1 MTLFMETKETK
12 IKTPLLEKMAE
23 GLLQAQQE
31 IDELALQLSL
41 GKSEAKEKLEE
52 VKKEFIKGIN
62 TLKKSLQSA
71 LDQPIPL
78 ALKMKFEAVE
88 LQLQVGKVQSKESFD
103 SQIKLLI
110 VATIALEEEIR
121 SLVHKMEV
129 KGYFGHEIE
138 KFLLKLEILRLK
150 FGIKKFEIK
159 EGFRSEMA
167 TVRKSIES
175 FRENAK
181 KLKALPAA
189 AYDDIKTEI
198 SSNYKSLKNAIN
210 KL

>member
-121 SLVHKMEV
+121 SLLHKMEV

-159 EGFRSEMA
+159 ENFRSEMA
-167 TVRKSIES
+167 TIRKSIES

-198 SSNYKSLKNAIN
+198 SSNYKSLRNAIK

>member
-1 MTLFMETKETK
+1 
-12 IKTPLLEKMAE
+12 
-23 GLLQAQQE
+23 
-31 IDELALQLSL
+31 
-41 GKSEAKEKLEE
+41 
-52 VKKEFIKGIN
+52 
-62 TLKKSLQSA
+62 
-71 LDQPIPL
+71 
-78 ALKMKFEAVE
+78 
-88 LQLQVGKVQSKESFD
+88 
-103 SQIKLLI
+103 
-110 VATIALEEEIR
+110 
-121 SLVHKMEV
+121 MEV

-159 EGFRSEMA
+159 EGFRSEIA

-198 SSNYKSLKNAIN
+198 SSNYKSLRNAIK

>member
-121 SLVHKMEV
+121 SLLHKMEV

>member
-1 MTLFMETKETK
+1 METNETK

-23 GLLQAQQE
+23 GLLLAQQE

-52 VKKEFIKGIN
+52 VKKEFVRGIS

-103 SQIKLLI
+103 SQIKTLI
-110 VATIALEEEIR
+110 AATIALEEEIK
-121 SLVHKMEV
+121 SLLHKMEV

-159 EGFRSEMA
+159 EGFRSEMDI
-167 TVRKSIES
+167 VRKSIES

-198 SSNYKSLKNAIN
+198 SSNYKSLRNAIK

>member
-121 SLVHKMEV
+121 SLLHKMEV

-198 SSNYKSLKNAIN
+198 SSNYKSLKNAIS

>member
-121 SLVHKMEV
+121 SLLHKMEV

-159 EGFRSEMA
+159 EGFRSEIA

-198 SSNYKSLKNAIN
+198 SSNYKSLRNAIK

>member
-1 MTLFMETKETK
+1 MTLFMKTIETK

-23 GLLQAQQE
+23 GLLLAQQE
-31 IDELALQLSL
+31 IDELAVQLSL

-52 VKKEFIKGIN
+52 VKKEFVRGIS
-62 TLKKSLQSA
+62 TLKKSVQSA

-103 SQIKLLI
+103 SQIKTLI
-110 VATIALEEEIR
+110 AATIALEEEIK
-121 SLVHKMEV
+121 SLLHKMEV

-175 FRENAK
+175 LRKNAK

>member
-121 SLVHKMEV
+121 SLLHKMEV

-159 EGFRSEMA
+159 ENFRSEMA
-167 TVRKSIES
+167 TIRKSIES

>member
-1 MTLFMETKETK
+1 MKTIETK

-23 GLLQAQQE
+23 GLLLAQQE

-52 VKKEFIKGIN
+52 VKKEFVRGIN

-103 SQIKLLI
+103 SQIKTLI
-110 VATIALEEEIR
+110 AATIALEEEIK
-121 SLVHKMEV
+121 SLLHKMEV

-159 EGFRSEMA
+159 EGFRSEMDI
-167 TVRKSIES
+167 VRKSIES
-175 FRENAK
+175 FRKKAK

-198 SSNYKSLKNAIN
+198 SSNYKSLRNAIK

>member
-1 MTLFMETKETK
+1 METNETK

-121 SLVHKMEV
+121 SLLHKMEV

>member
-1 MTLFMETKETK
+1 MKTIETK

-121 SLVHKMEV
+121 SLLHKMEV

-175 FRENAK
+175 FRKNAK
-181 KLKALPAA
+181 KLKALPAE

>member
-1 MTLFMETKETK
+1 MKTIETK

-121 SLVHKMEV
+121 SLLHTMDV

-175 FRENAK
+175 FRKNAK
-181 KLKALPAA
+181 KLKALPAE

>member
-1 MTLFMETKETK
+1 MKTIATK

-23 GLLQAQQE
+23 GLLLAQQE

-52 VKKEFIKGIN
+52 VKKEFVRGIS

-121 SLVHKMEV
+121 SLLHKMEV

-198 SSNYKSLKNAIN
+198 SSNYKSLRNAIK

>member
-1 MTLFMETKETK
+1 METKETK

>member
-1 MTLFMETKETK
+1 METKETK

-121 SLVHKMEV
+121 SLLHKMEV

-198 SSNYKSLKNAIN
+198 SSNYKSLKNAIS

>member
-1 MTLFMETKETK
+1 MKTIETK

-78 ALKMKFEAVE
+78 
-88 LQLQVGKVQSKESFD
+88 
-103 SQIKLLI
+103 
-110 VATIALEEEIR
+110 
-121 SLVHKMEV
+121 
-129 KGYFGHEIE
+129 
-138 KFLLKLEILRLK
+138 
-150 FGIKKFEIK
+150 
-159 EGFRSEMA
+159 
-167 TVRKSIES
+167 
-175 FRENAK
+175 
-181 KLKALPAA
+181 
-189 AYDDIKTEI
+189 
-198 SSNYKSLKNAIN
+198 
-210 KL
+210 

>member
-1 MTLFMETKETK
+1 METNETK

-23 GLLQAQQE
+23 GLLLAQQE

-52 VKKEFIKGIN
+52 VKKEFVRGIS
-62 TLKKSLQSA
+62 TLKKSVQSA

-103 SQIKLLI
+103 SQIKTLI
-110 VATIALEEEIR
+110 AATIALEEEIK
-121 SLVHKMEV
+121 SLLHKMEV

-198 SSNYKSLKNAIN
+198 SSNYKSLRNAIK

>member
-1 MTLFMETKETK
+1 METKETK

-121 SLVHKMEV
+121 SLLHKMEV

-198 SSNYKSLKNAIN
+198 SSNYKSLRNAIK

>member
-1 MTLFMETKETK
+1 MTLFMKTIETK

-23 GLLQAQQE
+23 GLLLAQQE

-41 GKSEAKEKLEE
+41 GKSEAIEKFEE
-52 VKKEFIKGIN
+52 VKKEFVRGIS
-62 TLKKSLQSA
+62 TLKKSVQSA

-103 SQIKLLI
+103 SQIKTLI
-110 VATIALEEEIR
+110 AATIALEEEIK
-121 SLVHKMEV
+121 SLLHKMEV

-175 FRENAK
+175 LRKNAK

>member
-1 MTLFMETKETK
+1 METNETK

-121 SLVHKMEV
+121 SLLHKMEV

-175 FRENAK
+175 FRKNAK
-181 KLKALPAA
+181 KLKALPAE

>member
-23 GLLQAQQE
+23 GLLKAQQE

-121 SLVHKMEV
+121 SLLHKMEV

-150 FGIKKFEIK
+150 FGIRKFEIK

-198 SSNYKSLKNAIN
+198 SSNYKSLRNAIK

>member
-1 MTLFMETKETK
+1 MKTIETK

-78 ALKMKFEAVE
+78 ALKMKFEALE

-103 SQIKLLI
+103 SQIKTLI
-110 VATIALEEEIR
+110 AATIALEDEIR
-121 SLVHKMEV
+121 SLLHKMEV

>member
-1 MTLFMETKETK
+1 MKTIETK

-121 SLVHKMEV
+121 SLLHKMEV

-159 EGFRSEMA
+159 EGFRLEMA

-175 FRENAK
+175 FRKNAK
-181 KLKALPAA
+181 KLKALPAE

>member
-1 MTLFMETKETK
+1 MKTIETK
-12 IKTPLLEKMAE
+12 IKTHLLEKMAE

-121 SLVHKMEV
+121 SLLHKMEV

-175 FRENAK
+175 FRKNAK
-181 KLKALPAA
+181 KLKALPAE

>member
-121 SLVHKMEV
+121 SLLHKMEV

-198 SSNYKSLKNAIN
+198 SSNYKSLRNAIK

>member
-110 VATIALEEEIR
+110 AATIALEEEIR
-121 SLVHKMEV
+121 SLLHKMEV

-159 EGFRSEMA
+159 ENFRSEMA
-167 TVRKSIES
+167 TIRKSIES

-198 SSNYKSLKNAIN
+198 SSNYKSLRNAIK

>member
-1 MTLFMETKETK
+1 MTLFMKTIATK

-23 GLLQAQQE
+23 GLLLAQQE

-103 SQIKLLI
+103 SQIKTLI
-110 VATIALEEEIR
+110 AATIALEEEIK
-121 SLVHKMEV
+121 SLLHKMEV

-198 SSNYKSLKNAIN
+198 SRNYKSLKNAIS

>member
-1 MTLFMETKETK
+1 MTLFMKTIETK

-23 GLLQAQQE
+23 GLLLAQQE

-52 VKKEFIKGIN
+52 VKKEFVRGIN

-103 SQIKLLI
+103 SQIKTLI
-110 VATIALEEEIR
+110 AATIALEEEIK
-121 SLVHKMEV
+121 SLLHKMEV

-159 EGFRSEMA
+159 EGFRSEMDI
-167 TVRKSIES
+167 VRKSIES
-175 FRENAK
+175 FRKKAK

-198 SSNYKSLKNAIN
+198 SSNYKSLRNAIK

>member
-1 MTLFMETKETK
+1 MKTIETK

-62 TLKKSLQSA
+62 TLKKSVQSA

-78 ALKMKFEAVE
+78 ALKMKFEALE

-110 VATIALEEEIR
+110 AATIALEEEIR
-121 SLVHKMEV
+121 SLLHKMEV

-167 TVRKSIES
+167 TIRKSIES
-175 FRENAK
+175 FRKNAK
-181 KLKALPAA
+181 KLKALPAE

>member
-1 MTLFMETKETK
+1 METKETK

-121 SLVHKMEV
+121 SLLHKMEV

-159 EGFRSEMA
+159 ENFRSEMA
-167 TVRKSIES
+167 TIRKSIES

-198 SSNYKSLKNAIN
+198 SSNYKSLRNAIK

>member
-1 MTLFMETKETK
+1 MKTIETK

-121 SLVHKMEV
+121 SLLHKMEV

-167 TVRKSIES
+167 TV
-175 FRENAK
+175 
-181 KLKALPAA
+181 
-189 AYDDIKTEI
+189 
-198 SSNYKSLKNAIN
+198 
-210 KL
+210 

>member
-1 MTLFMETKETK
+1 MTLFMKTIETK

-121 SLVHKMEV
+121 SLLHKMEV

-175 FRENAK
+175 FRKNAK
-181 KLKALPAA
+181 KLKALPAE